1 MNEKTEQSGTK
12 LQHTKDVKKQTYTLT
27 FTVTE
32 LCITY
37 IQAFFLQN
45 SKLNVVS
52 DEANVNIE
60 SILHNKSFMR

>member
-37 IQAFFLQN
+37 I
-45 SKLNVVS
+45 
-52 DEANVNIE
+52 
-60 SILHNKSFMR
+60 